1 MSSYQP
7 LTPACIDKCTGVT
20 FSSFR
25 DLYDCLFGEVFR
37 KEAVMRNLWE
47 QETMTAR
54 SIRQTEQVNS
64 NTGKRDKKEV
74 VMTPRESHY
83 RQLQFNQRK

>member
-1 MSSYQP
+1 MSSYQD
-7 LTPACIDKCTGVT
+7 LTPTCIDECTGIT

-25 DLYDCLFGEVFR
+25 DLYDCLLGEVYR

-47 QETMTAR
+47 QETMTAC

-64 NTGKRDKKEV
+64 NTEKRENKEAETIEERSSPPV
-74 VMTPRESHY
+74 IY
-83 RQLQFNQRK
+83 

>member
-1 MSSYQP
+1 MSNQH
-7 LTPACIDKCTGVT
+7 LTPDCFDKCTGVT

-25 DLYDCLFGEVFR
+25 DLYACLFGEVSE
-37 KEAVMRNLWE
+37 KKAVMRNLWE

-64 NTGKRDKKEV
+64 NTGKREKK
-74 VMTPRESHY
+74 R
-83 RQLQFNQRK
+83 R